1 MDRFCQFD
9 QLLDIL
15 TGSHTEHRRCVPSDG
30 NLSGTPLRH
39 RLYYLHSVH
48 NLEVIDHL
56 VLLLFDVEE
65 LRAEWKV
72 DRIDDRLVLF
82 FRTNEVLEFL
92 RNHPK
97 LLMRGG
103 DSWLGL
109 ISSHI
114 LIDTH
119 HVLLCKGD
127 KAGLRIVYQVDL
139 LWLVVAVAADATKRL
154 DLHFLLVYLLY
165 DSLPSLV
172 IVTQVVS
179 LFRFRFVFQAELLKA
194 FIF

>member
-1 MDRFCQFD
+1 M
-9 QLLDIL
+9 
-15 TGSHTEHRRCVPSDG
+15 
-30 NLSGTPLRH
+30 
-39 RLYYLHSVH
+39 
-48 NLEVIDHL
+48 IDHL

-72 DRIDDRLVLF
+72 DRIDDRLVL
-82 FRTNEVLEFL
+82 EFL
-92 RNHPK
+92 RDHPK

-172 IVTQVVS
+172 IVAQVVS